1 MSQLFSSL
9 ECGSCQYLTHALML
23 MQCFIQGRV
32 NLQKKSPVVLIN
44 KFQILVVARM
54 LQRLT
59 IHFLRHYL
67 SNGRLQ
73 EVKNNGKFQ
82 TLSSQIGR
90 GRLRE
95 VVAYKMFQ
103 ISGLTWKLLV
113 FYKSDR

>member
-1 MSQLFSSL
+1 MFYSRKSQFT
-9 ECGSCQYLTHALML
+9 E
-23 MQCFIQGRV
+23 
-32 NLQKKSPVVLIN
+32 KSPVVLIN

-113 FYKSDR
+113 FYKRDR